1 MSKTTAVIRT
11 IARSSRCFSSAAA
24 KPQVVV
30 VALTGGPCGGKT
42 SALSAL
48 SAKIPQ
54 ISEFRV
60 VQVPELATLFHN
72 AGVHYPMTGTGTEQ
86 LVSTRSGFLFHRVV
100 VFIVTHLFPLFNLF
114 HVLFHRRIGIM
125 KN

>member
-1 MSKTTAVIRT
+1 MSKTTAVIRN

-48 SAKIPQ
+48 SAKLPQ

-86 LVSTRSGFLFHRVV
+86 LVSTRFSFSLGCCFHCTSFVSPFSIYFMFS
-100 VFIVTHLFPLFNLF
+100 FIV
-114 HVLFHRRIGIM
+114 RIGIM

>member
-42 SALSAL
+42 SALSSLA
-48 SAKIPQ
+48 AKLPQ

-60 VQVPELATLFHN
+60 VQVPELATL
-72 AGVHYPMTGTGTEQ
+72 PMTGTGTEQ
-86 LVSTRSGFLFHRVV
+86 LVSTRFSFSLGCCFHCTSFVSPFSIYFV
-100 VFIVTHLFPLFNLF
+100 FSFIVELGL
-114 HVLFHRRIGIM
+114 
-125 KN
+125 

>member
-11 IARSSRCFSSAAA
+11 IARSTRCFSSAA

-48 SAKIPQ
+48 AAKLPQ

-60 VQVPELATLFHN
+60 VQVPELATLFHS

-86 LVSTRSGFLFHRVV
+86 LVSHPFFFFIGLLFSLYL
-100 VFIVTHLFPLFNLF
+100 ICFPFFNLF
-114 HVLFHRRIGIM
+114 RVLFHRRIGIM